1 LACRGASCAAGP
13 HPARDRCAV
22 ELFSAAT
29 QMKHHLPL
37 QQEGGDV
44 SALPSKRTAAGFP
57 ATDGG
62 ETRESLGYRIS
73 RRTFDLFFGSLILLL
88 VAPVAPFL
96 ALMIRLDSPG
106 PVLYRQTRVGYRG
119 RCFVFYKFRSMYSG
133 ADRRLEELAVLN
145 EQAGPIF
152 KMRDDPRITL
162 VGRVLRRSSLDEI
175 PQILNVLKGDMSIVG
190 PRPALPAEVARYE
203 AWQRQRLEAKPGLTC
218 LWQISG
224 RSHIAFDEWMRL
236 DLEYL
241 RTRSLWTDL
250 VILAKTVPAVMA
262 RRGAY

>member
-1 LACRGASCAAGP
+1 
-13 HPARDRCAV
+13 
-22 ELFSAAT
+22 
-29 QMKHHLPL
+29 MKHHSPL
-37 QQEGGDV
+37 QQEGGNV
-44 SALPSKRTAAGFP
+44 PALTASRTAAEHP
-57 ATDGG
+57 AIDSDAHEEGM
-62 ETRESLGYRIS
+62 GYRLS
-73 RRTFDLFFGSLILLL
+73 RRAFDLFFGLLILLL

-106 PVLYRQTRVGYRG
+106 PVLYRQTRVGRRG
-119 RCFVFYKFRSMYSG
+119 RTFVFYKFRSMYSG
-133 ADRRLEELAVLN
+133 ADRRLEELAAFN

-152 KMRDDPRITL
+152 KMREDPRITM
-162 VGRVLRRSSLDEI
+162 VGRFLRRSSLDEI

-190 PRPALPAEVARYE
+190 PRPALPAEVAKYE
-203 AWQRQRLEAKPGLTC
+203 PWQRRRLDAKPGLTC